1 MSMGSVWLRAACLE
15 MHRVV
20 LLFCWRIDV
29 GSPPLVLAGFWLWL
43 YINVDMEAF
52 GRALTY

>member
-1 MSMGSVWLRAACLE
+1 MSMSSVWLRAACLE

-43 YINVDMEAF
+43 YINVEMEAF